1 MLVDICWVLRDKYDA
16 HDRLYSVQ
24 KIQLIIVVVCLL
36 GGMDCVTPFDAESL
50 NYRLM
55 HESRSVIE

>member
-1 MLVDICWVLRDKYDA
+1 MMLMKDYVPLI
-16 HDRLYSVQ
+16 VQ

-36 GGMDCVTPFDAESL
+36 GGMDCVTLFYAESL